1 MIELFRKIFSLK
13 SYLIFCLWIWILT
26 FFYYF
31 DIQPFSMLYS
41 SFFALIFTIFY
52 SWIYEKNHNSIEFKI
67 FIVLFETGVLGLNIY
82 KHFYIDKKP
91 LIVCKDIFFNILLFL
106 LYLVFLWFLG
116 TNFYKLYFID
126 LLKHGKNK

>member
-1 MIELFRKIFSLK
+1 MVELFRKIFSLK

-26 FFYYF
+26 FLYYF
-31 DIQPFSMLYS
+31 DIQPVSMLYS

-91 LIVCKDIFFNILLFL
+91 LIVCKEIIF
-106 LYLVFLWFLG
+106 
-116 TNFYKLYFID
+116 
-126 LLKHGKNK
+126 